1 MNKKLVVVGAGI
13 GGLSV
18 IKEISGSAVLVE
30 DLDITVIDEDF
41 SHFVGFTLPW
51 VMRGWREED
60 SVPIRPTAAALS
72 GVTTVTGMVTRVN
85 PEAKTVT
92 LSDTS
97 EIAFDA
103 LVLAAGARNAV
114 DMIPGLQEAV
124 DTGSAVHYYATDAA
138 ASAHRALAEFT
149 GGNLVFL
156 VTSLPYR
163 CPPAPY
169 EGALLAADLLRE
181 NGLRAQTRIAVY
193 SPETQ
198 PMPSAGP
205 YAGPELIALLNGEGI
220 DVFCEHTV
228 ERIDPDNRVIHF
240 QDGKTVDF
248 DLLVFVPPHKP
259 AITLDQPGW
268 IPVDIDTMQTEYP
281 GIWAIGDITAII
293 CPWGRPLP
301 KAAIFAKN
309 GAKAAATNV
318 LNYLGKTRESGTL
331 SGEGYCYIDT
341 GGHTSAQGKGDFFA
355 LPNPAIHLTAP
366 SQQLHHDKQDEEKNW
381 RAIWEQEAPV
391 TAQTT

>member
-51 VMRGWREED
+51 VMRGWRGEE

-220 DVFCEHTV
+220 DVFVST
-228 ERIDPDNRVIHF
+228 
-240 QDGKTVDF
+240 
-248 DLLVFVPPHKP
+248 
-259 AITLDQPGW
+259 ASSAS
-268 IPVDIDTMQTEYP
+268 IPT
-281 GIWAIGDITAII
+281 
-293 CPWGRPLP
+293 
-301 KAAIFAKN
+301 
-309 GAKAAATNV
+309 
-318 LNYLGKTRESGTL
+318 
-331 SGEGYCYIDT
+331 T
-341 GGHTSAQGKGDFFA
+341 G
-355 LPNPAIHLTAP
+355 
-366 SQQLHHDKQDEEKNW
+366 
-381 RAIWEQEAPV
+381 
-391 TAQTT
+391 

>member
-1 MNKKLVVVGAGI
+1 MNKKLVIVGAGI

-220 DVFCEHTV
+220 DVFVST
-228 ERIDPDNRVIHF
+228 
-240 QDGKTVDF
+240 
-248 DLLVFVPPHKP
+248 
-259 AITLDQPGW
+259 ASSAS
-268 IPVDIDTMQTEYP
+268 IPT
-281 GIWAIGDITAII
+281 
-293 CPWGRPLP
+293 
-301 KAAIFAKN
+301 
-309 GAKAAATNV
+309 
-318 LNYLGKTRESGTL
+318 
-331 SGEGYCYIDT
+331 T
-341 GGHTSAQGKGDFFA
+341 G
-355 LPNPAIHLTAP
+355 
-366 SQQLHHDKQDEEKNW
+366 
-381 RAIWEQEAPV
+381 
-391 TAQTT
+391 

>member
-1 MNKKLVVVGAGI
+1 MNKKLVIVGAGI

-18 IKEISGSAVLVE
+18 IKEISESPVQIE
-30 DLDITVIDEDF
+30 DLDITVIDKDF

-51 VMRGWREED
+51 VMRGWRDED

-103 LVLAAGARNAV
+103 LVLAAGARNAI
-114 DMIPGLQEAV
+114 DMIPGLHKAV
-124 DTGSAVHYYATDAA
+124 DTGSAVHYYETDAA

-156 VTSLPYR
+156 VTSLPFR

-181 NGLRAQTRIAVY
+181 NGSRAQTQIGVY

-205 YAGPELIALLNGEGI
+205 YAGPELIALLNGEGS
-220 DVFCEHTV
+220 DVFVST
-228 ERIDPDNRVIHF
+228 
-240 QDGKTVDF
+240 
-248 DLLVFVPPHKP
+248 
-259 AITLDQPGW
+259 ASSAS
-268 IPVDIDTMQTEYP
+268 IPT
-281 GIWAIGDITAII
+281 
-293 CPWGRPLP
+293 
-301 KAAIFAKN
+301 
-309 GAKAAATNV
+309 
-318 LNYLGKTRESGTL
+318 
-331 SGEGYCYIDT
+331 T
-341 GGHTSAQGKGDFFA
+341 G
-355 LPNPAIHLTAP
+355 
-366 SQQLHHDKQDEEKNW
+366 
-381 RAIWEQEAPV
+381 
-391 TAQTT
+391 